1 MALVIAASSFTL
13 AQKEKK
19 YEKLYYKNVKQDLEK
34 YSVEVD
40 NAVSTPGETK
50 FKLKITKKKAD
61 YIIFKPE
68 ECTFIVNG
76 KTTAPKEKWL
86 VVKPFSRLLFSL
98 LI

>member
-50 FKLKITKKKAD
+50 FKLKITKKKR
-61 YIIFKPE
+61 ITLFLNRKNVP
-68 ECTFIVNG
+68 
-76 KTTAPKEKWL
+76 L
-86 VVKPFSRLLFSL
+86 LLMVKPRLQRKNG
-98 LI
+98 